1 MDASD
6 RLAAVL
12 DEVSS
17 QPVDDDIAPLLD
29 LAVEV
34 ASSLQRG
41 WLTGAERERLY
52 GRVLELA
59 VRRSPWS
66 VARRLV
72 TEHRASAI
80 AGGAAVTLAAGAAIT
95 VALARQ
101 HRGVAPIPA

>member
-1 MDASD
+1 MEAPD
-6 RLAAVL
+6 RLNAAL

-17 QPVDDDIAPLLD
+17 RPVDDDIAPLLD

-41 WLTGAERERLY
+41 WLTAPERERLY

-59 VRRSPWS
+59 VRQSPWR

-72 TEHRASAI
+72 AEHRVPAI

-101 HRGVAPIPA
+101 HRGAAPMAA